1 MYWRVWIDYNKNGVF
16 TDAGEQVVSTT
27 FNGAGNKTG
36 TFTIPTTAL
45 LGTTRMR
52 VSAKYG
58 AYPTP
63 CETFTYGEVEDYTIN
78 ITATAQT
85 SVLAR
90 VGEVESQE
98 NFFLD
103 FNTNDITAYPN
114 PVSDIVTIRLNY
126 NTVDEPKKV
135 KMTSANGFEL
145 GTKEVVLEN
154 NEFRIDTKGLKTG
167 MYFISVQEADKQKV
181 VKIIKE

>member
-1 MYWRVWIDYNKNGVF
+1 MYWRVWIDYNQNGVF

-58 AYPTP
+58 AYSTP

-78 ITATAQT
+78 ISTIGKTNA
-85 SVLAR
+85 LAK
-90 VGEVESQE
+90 VEASESLE
-98 NFFLD
+98 NSFID

-114 PVSDIVTIRLNY
+114 PVSDVVTIRLNY
-126 NTVDEPKKV
+126 NTIDEPKKV
-135 KMTSANGFEL
+135 KMITSKGIEL
-145 GTKEVVLEN
+145 GTQEVVLEN